1 MSSKLGRS
9 NRSSR
14 APLAVVSVTGGRW
27 PEWSSLSVQ
36 WEEEKA
42 RRIFDSLFLPAI
54 GVLAVTLRKSGRNI
68 GYYSVLLPD
77 GVGRMIFDQVIRTLG
92 RNRLVAAAVVGL
104 GRRAGCRTRE
114 VVVTGAVDVR
124 NLSGRLGGNA
134 VWVVD
139 KNRIEIGISFL
150 DGRNAMGR
158 RSLVVQRPADSIVA
172 RLAGILL
179 AQQLK
184 SIRPSN
190 SC

>member
-1 MSSKLGRS
+1 M
-9 NRSSR
+9 
-14 APLAVVSVTGGRW
+14 
-27 PEWSSLSVQ
+27 SVQ

-54 GVLAVTLRKSGRNI
+54 GVLAVSLRKSGRNI

-134 VWVVD
+134 VGSSTRIGSRLGFPSWTDGMRWVVGVWLF
-139 KNRIEIGISFL
+139 N
-150 DGRNAMGR
+150 GR
-158 RSLVVQRPADSIVA
+158 R
-172 RLAGILL
+172 ILL
-179 AQQLK
+179 LRDWRGSSSPQHLK
-184 SIRPSN
+184 SIRPCN